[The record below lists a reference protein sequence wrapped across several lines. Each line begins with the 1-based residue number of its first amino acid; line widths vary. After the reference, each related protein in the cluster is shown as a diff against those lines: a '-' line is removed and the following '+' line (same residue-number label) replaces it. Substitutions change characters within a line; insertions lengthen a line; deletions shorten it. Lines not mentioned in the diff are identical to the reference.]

1 MNVNLF
7 KLIYILWSFFFYV
20 NILKSVIKFVRVF
33 KFFLLMWIC
42 MCFFVDGLE
51 SFIIEVIMF
60 RVMLYMLRVW
70 YIVILGVFDIII

>member
-1 MNVNLF
+1 
-7 KLIYILWSFFFYV
+7 
-20 NILKSVIKFVRVF
+20 
-33 KFFLLMWIC
+33 MWIC